1 MGAGKSYWGA
11 RLNAVT
17 GVEFIDLD
25 HCIEER
31 TSKKI
36 TTIFEEEGEEGFRKL
51 EQKIL
56 RDIISQKENFVMA
69 CGGGTPCFFNNL
81 ELMKQQGRVVWL
93 TSSPQKICER
103 LLRER
108 AHRPLVNKLT
118 EKQLEEF
125 ITTTLYSRQIFYQQA
140 DHIIDPDLPTAEE
153 SLKKIIDE

>member
-11 RLNAVT
+11 RLSAMS
-17 GVEFIDLD
+17 GLAFIDLD
-25 HCIEER
+25 RCIEER

-36 TTIFEEEGEEGFRKL
+36 STIFEEEGEEEFRKL

-56 RDIISQKENFVMA
+56 REISVQKENFVMA

-81 ELMKQQGRVVWL
+81 ELMKQQGEVVWL
-93 TSSPQKICER
+93 ATSPQQILER
-103 LLRER
+103 LLRES

-118 EKQLEEF
+118 EEQLAEF
-125 ITTTLYSRQIFYQQA
+125 IATTLHTRQFFYQQA

-153 SLKKIIDE
+153 SLKKIINE